1 MAPRKQNPIQD
12 IADTVSAWLGG
23 NRGTVNPQVQRVTRD
38 LGTVAKTIDTYGTGG
53 LGQAA
58 LRDVKNFQ
66 QGGSLPTN
74 LAKTAA
80 VNAAAAAVGAAAAKV
95 AGKAVAATGI
105 PARVAN
111 KVTGRKVV
119 VHASPVTGLKN
130 IEPRLGSNQLP
141 EQSVVFGWDPRRA
154 GMDIQI
160 TRSAGRYVSKDSGQP
175 AGSIYLA
182 AMKKGDIVTPPQ
194 LSSSGQVVS
203 RSSAKVVKEIPV
215 SGKTFAEVDAELR
228 RQLRRAGS
236 PVRADATPVRSAV
249 AKTGNTVKGLFQTKA
264 QKTAARRRNVR

>member
-111 KVTGRKVV
+111 KVTGQQVMI
-119 VHASPVTGLKN
+119 HASPTRGLTQ
-130 IEPRLGSNQLP
+130 IDPRLGSRALP
-141 EQSVVFGWDPRRA
+141 KEKVVYGFDPKAELFPTQAAALMPGQVHQKAARSGSLGSVYVVKTPRRA
-154 GMDIQI
+154 VRD
-160 TRSAGRYVSKDSGQP
+160 RSLDVGESVLTSTAP
-175 AGSIYLA
+175 
-182 AMKKGDIVTPPQ
+182 
-194 LSSSGQVVS
+194 
-203 RSSAKVVKEIPV
+203 AKVVKELPIPQGIGQIRTPQV
-215 SGKTFAEVDAELR
+215 EAYDVALRQAVQRSGGKL
-228 RQLRRAGS
+228 
-236 PVRADATPVRSAV
+236 
-249 AKTGNTVKGLFQTKA
+249 AKQNRVTRKTVKRK
-264 QKTAARRRNVR
+264 